1 MQKRP
6 LLDLPFQE
14 SPSEHLWHASVIISI
29 SPACEEKFQ
38 TSLPIQEWQDINLK
52 WNKSDY
58 GQIGDIR
65 IPPKYIW
72 KPDLLMYN
80 RSVCE
85 ASIYSFANSLFP
97 VLTKLLTGRITRM

>member
-1 MQKRP
+1 M
-6 LLDLPFQE
+6 
-14 SPSEHLWHASVIISI
+14 
-29 SPACEEKFQ
+29 
-38 TSLPIQEWQDINLK
+38 K

-80 RSVCE
+80 RSLR
-85 ASIYSFANSLFP
+85 SICTNPKDDSSLFFP
-97 VLTKLLTGRITRM
+97 ALTKLLTERITQM

>member
-1 MQKRP
+1 MISHFKRVHLNIYGT
-6 LLDLPFQE
+6 LLLLSAF
-14 SPSEHLWHASVIISI
+14 HRHVKRNFKRA
-29 SPACEEKFQ
+29 F
-38 TSLPIQEWQDINLK
+38 QEWQDINLK

>member
-1 MQKRP
+1 MAGFCYYPHFTGMWREILKR
-6 LLDLPFQE
+6 
-14 SPSEHLWHASVIISI
+14 AS
-29 SPACEEKFQ
+29 
-38 TSLPIQEWQDINLK
+38 QEWQDINLK

-80 RSVCE
+80 RSVR
-85 ASIYSFANSLFP
+85 SICNFDHSLFA